1 MRVSRILTQRHE
13 KAILALAELCEERKD
28 EELVSAPPYHSKPPT
43 LPPQTPY
50 TVGSQALRS
59 KMKERFSPPVQFF
72 EPDSRI
78 QQPVAIRSLPEHMAP
93 KRGKWTSPPPPEA
106 PPADHT
112 LFENQ
117 LGMVLQLATSS
128 TEAREKDTASESN
141 SEGFTDEGSD
151 LADDDIKSVKSYT
164 EGSSSTHP
172 GPLRRPSWH
181 IHESMRNTFGNVP
194 SDSLSPSTSTRGR
207 FSRPSETVG
216 SSPTVAYRSPSDF
229 GFPSF
234 QPQLKGHV
242 RRSSSG
248 PRSLKHL
255 SLPPNT
261 HGTPSPPSPA
271 STSVSSPIVDP
282 RFSFAAIDP
291 ANVFYQASPA
301 GTSPLRTLRLA
312 QNSVIYPHPSSPGP
326 SSPGSGSGSGLGTQK
341 SLPSCF
347 MAQCQHPHPSRS
359 PSQSQSP
366 SQAHTSLQMHSS
378 SHSTDLQSFS
388 RSPLSERNNS
398 HIATIKAPI
407 PRDIF
412 PYNAPPSLSSTNSHS
427 PVESLRRLSLGGPDT
442 PTPATYHTFN
452 RQHQQQEGQ
461 SSPSHSQ
468 TRSFYANLDS
478 NTNIATP
485 DALLAVSSTVP
496 SPDVQVTNSCAS
508 PSFLQTSNSSQIS
521 QEHVQLEKRMSLR
534 VNGSVHSSNWN
545 SNYNSPTLSAKNS
558 PARLNSIPAIDLQSD
573 HTPGSTTTLNANPS
587 PTLGDALSTD
597 PTQKLSPLSLQSS
610 GPSSASHNSPTR
622 SLLVGGSSTSI
633 LRSSSPQSPSPPPTA
648 LPVAVGQRTIM
659 EVEGEKKCYENEGRE
674 EVKTI
679 GLKASAIKTEGG
691 SVSNGNA
698 ATPTKVKNVKG

>member
-50 TVGSQALRS
+50 TVGSQTLRS
-59 KMKERFSPPVQFF
+59 RMEERFSPPVQFF
-72 EPDSRI
+72 EPSSRV

-164 EGSSSTHP
+164 EGSSSAHP
-172 GPLRRPSWH
+172 SPLRRPSWH
-181 IHESMRNTFGNVP
+181 IHESMPPRNTSRNVP
-194 SDSLSPSTSTRGR
+194 SDSSSPSTSTRGR
-207 FSRPSETVG
+207 FSRPSETVE

-229 GFPSF
+229 GLPSF

-271 STSVSSPIVDP
+271 STTVSSPIVDP

-312 QNSVIYPHPSSPGP
+312 QNSVIYPHPSSSSP
-326 SSPGSGSGSGLGTQK
+326 SSPGSGLGTQK

-366 SQAHTSLQMHSS
+366 SQAHTALQMHSS
-378 SHSTDLQSFS
+378 HNTDLQSFS

-398 HIATIKAPI
+398 HIATIKAPV

-412 PYNAPPSLSSTNSHS
+412 PYNMPPSLSSTNPHS

-452 RQHQQQEGQ
+452 RQYQQQEGQ
-461 SSPSHSQ
+461 FGPSHSQ
-468 TRSFYANLDS
+468 TRSFYANSDS
-478 NTNIATP
+478 NTNIAP
-485 DALLAVSSTVP
+485 QDSLLATS
-496 SPDVQVTNSCAS
+496 SPDVQVSNSCAS
-508 PSFLQTSNSSQIS
+508 ASSLQKSNSPQIS

-534 VNGSVHSSNWN
+534 VNGSVRSSDRN
-545 SNYNSPTLSAKNS
+545 SNYNSPTLSARNS
-558 PARLNSIPAIDLQSD
+558 PARLNSILAIDLQSD
-573 HTPGSTTTLNANPS
+573 HTSESGSTTTLNTNPS
-587 PTLGDALSTD
+587 PTLGDGLSTD
-597 PTQKLSPLSLQSS
+597 PTQKLSPLSLQTS
-610 GPSSASHNSPTR
+610 GPPSASRNSPTR
-622 SLLVGGSSTSI
+622 SLLVGESSTSL
-633 LRSSSPQSPSPPPTA
+633 LRSSSLSPPPTA
-648 LPVAVGQRTIM
+648 LPVAIGRRTIM
-659 EVEGEKKCYENEGRE
+659 EEEREKRCYENEGRE

-679 GLKASAIKTEGG
+679 GPKASAIKTEGG
-691 SVSNGNA
+691 GVSNGNA
-698 ATPTKVKNVKG
+698 ATPDIVKNVKG